1 MKKQRGLF
9 MVTVFATLLPLL
21 IGIVLWS
28 RLPEQIPVHW
38 GIDGQADRF
47 GAKLEAVVLWPV
59 FLAVIQCV
67 LILWICM
74 DPGKKQM
81 HPKPMAVTL
90 WIIPAVSI
98 LVNGCTYIIALGGN
112 IDITTVIYVMLGVL
126 WILLGNYIPK
136 LGQNYTVGIKVPWT
150 LNSERNWT
158 LTHRMAGRLFVA
170 AGIISICAA
179 FLESVVGDEVTLIV
193 IVGVIIAAGLGSVLY
208 SFWLYKYKGI

>member
-74 DPGKKQM
+74 DPRKKQM

-98 LVNGCTYIIALGGN
+98 QVN

-179 FLESVVGDEVTLIV
+179 FLESVVGNEATLIV
-193 IVGVIIAAGLGSVLY
+193 IVGVIIVAGLGSVLY

>member
-1 MKKQRGLF
+1 MHENEKAERTF
-9 MVTVFATLLPLL
+9 
-21 IGIVLWS
+21 
-28 RLPEQIPVHW
+28 
-38 GIDGQADRF
+38 
-47 GAKLEAVVLWPV
+47 
-59 FLAVIQCV
+59 IQCV

-170 AGIISICAA
+170 AGIISICVA
-179 FLESVVGDEVTLIV
+179 FLESVVGDEATLIV
-193 IVGVIIAAGLGSVLY
+193 IVGVIIVAGLGSVLY

>member
-1 MKKQRGLF
+1 MHENEKAERTF
-9 MVTVFATLLPLL
+9 
-21 IGIVLWS
+21 
-28 RLPEQIPVHW
+28 
-38 GIDGQADRF
+38 
-47 GAKLEAVVLWPV
+47 
-59 FLAVIQCV
+59 IQCV

-98 LVNGCTYIIALGGN
+98 QVNGCTYIIALGGN

-150 LNSERNWT
+150 LNEKSNPPAM
-158 LTHRMAGRLFVA
+158 LGRM
-170 AGIISICAA
+170 
-179 FLESVVGDEVTLIV
+179 E
-193 IVGVIIAAGLGSVLY
+193 
-208 SFWLYKYKGI
+208 